1 MAAMFGQQKERLD
14 PDFEPAFDLD
24 VCRDVLKNR
33 TRYYLALR
41 EAGVP
46 PLGVFILDVI
56 ALGCIEGYA
65 MDIETLAD
73 LLNLPRPTVR
83 LQVVTLIKDGWI
95 ETTQTPEGATLNMSE
110 KGRQHAYSCVASA
123 YNRV

>member
-1 MAAMFGQQKERLD
+1 MFEQRKERID
-14 PDFEPAFDLD
+14 PYLEPTWDLD

-56 ALGCIEGYA
+56 VLGCIEGYT

-73 LLNLPRPTVR
+73 LLNLPPPTVR

-95 ETTQTPEGATLNMSE
+95 EPVQTPQRATLNMSE

-123 YNRV
+123 YHR

>member
-1 MAAMFGQQKERLD
+1 MFGQQKERFD
-14 PDFEPAFDLD
+14 PYFEPTWDLD

-33 TRYYLALR
+33 MRYYLALR

-56 ALGCIEGYA
+56 ALGCIEGYT

-73 LLNLPRPTVR
+73 LLNLPPPTVR

-95 ETTQTPEGATLNMSE
+95 EPVQTPERATLSMSE
-110 KGRQHAYSCVASA
+110 KGRQHAYSCAA
-123 YNRV
+123 AAHNR